1 MSTLKVA
8 NLQNTGSGA
17 PTVKNSSGT
26 EVGQFCKAWVNFRGN
41 STVTIRDDFNVSS
54 VTDVSTGR
62 YTINFSN
69 AMANGNYVLV
79 ATGEYE
85 WSCGPDNDDADSYT
99 TTSADI
105 WHGRY
110 GSGTGT
116 DGEVMCVVVFGDS

>member
-1 MSTLKVA
+1 MSTIKVN
-8 NLQNTGSGA
+8 NLQNTSGGA
-17 PTVKNSSGT
+17 SSTAEEIQQGRA
-26 EVGQFCKAWVNFRGN
+26 KAWVNFKGN

-54 VTDVSTGR
+54 VSDVSTGR

-69 AMANGNYVLV
+69 ALTNGNYALI

-85 WSCGPDNDDADSYT
+85 WSCGPASEDSDNYT

-110 GSGTGT
+110 GAGTGT
-116 DGEVMCVVVFGDS
+116 DGEVMCVVVFGD

>member
-54 VTDVSTGR
+54 VTDVATGR

-69 AMANGNYVLV
+69 AMANGNYILL

-85 WSCGPDNDDADSYT
+85 WSCGPASENADNYT

-110 GSGTGT
+110 AAGTGS
-116 DGEVMCVVVFGDS
+116 DGEVMCVAVFGDS